1 MSLKVDS
8 SGASCGATI
17 TGVQLSQSLSYD
29 LVAEIRAHWLE
40 HKVVAFPDQQLTPTQ
55 LVEFSE
61 QFGEIGEDPFF
72 GHIDEHPQVA
82 AIQRNADEKT
92 SIFAEIFHS
101 DWSFMPVPPA
111 ATALYGITI
120 PPVGGDTL
128 FADQVA
134 AYEQMPDDLR
144 ERAEHLT
151 AIHSA
156 ALGYA
161 PDGAYGEADQA
172 QGRSM
177 KILPSERAL
186 ETYEHPLVRT
196 HHETGKRA
204 LFSSAAY
211 IKGFV
216 GLEKK
221 ESDALLMEL
230 YVHQSQPEFVYAH
243 RWQANMLVMWD
254 NRSLLHAATGGYDGY
269 DRLLHRTT
277 ISDTQF

>member
-1 MSLKVDS
+1 MSLQVEPSK
-8 SGASCGATI
+8 ASCGATI
-17 TGVQLSQSLSYD
+17 TGVRLDQLLSID
-29 LVAEIRAHWLE
+29 LIAELRALWLE
-40 HKVVAFPDQQLTPTQ
+40 HKVVAFPDQQLSPVQ
-55 LVEFSE
+55 LVGFSE

-82 AIQRNADEKT
+82 AIQRSADEKT
-92 SIFAEIFHS
+92 TIFAEIFHS

-111 ATALYGITI
+111 ATALYSITI
-120 PPVGGDTL
+120 PPVGGDTV

-144 ERAEHLT
+144 GRVEDLT

-161 PDGAYGEADQA
+161 PDGAYGEADQE

-177 KILPSERAL
+177 DILPSEKAL

-196 HHETGKRA
+196 HHETGKKA

-211 IKGFV
+211 IKAFV
-216 GLEKK
+216 GLEKE

-230 YVHQSQPEFVYAH
+230 YAHQSRPEFVYTH
-243 RWQANMLVMWD
+243 RWQAGMLVMWD
-254 NRSLLHAATGGYDGY
+254 NRSVLHAATGGYDGY

-277 ISDTQF
+277 ISDTRF

>member
-1 MSLKVDS
+1 MTLQVAP

-17 TGVQLSQSLSYD
+17 TGVHLDQPLSAD

-40 HKVVAFPDQQLTPTQ
+40 HKVVAFPDQQLSPAQ
-55 LVEFSE
+55 LVAFSE

-92 SIFAEIFHS
+92 TVFAEFFHS
-101 DWSFMPVPPA
+101 DWSFMPIPPA

-128 FADQVA
+128 FSDQVA
-134 AYEQMPDDLR
+134 AYEQLPDELR
-144 ERAEHLT
+144 VKFEVLT

-161 PDGAYGEADQA
+161 PDGAYGESDQE

-177 KILPSERAL
+177 KILPSEKAL

-196 HHETGKRA
+196 HHETGKKA

-216 GLEKK
+216 GLDKE

-230 YVHQSQPEFVYAH
+230 YAHQSRPEFVYAH
-243 RWQANMLVMWD
+243 QWQAGMLVMWD
-254 NRSLLHAATGGYDGY
+254 NRSVLHAATGGYDGY

-277 ISDTQF
+277 ISDTRF